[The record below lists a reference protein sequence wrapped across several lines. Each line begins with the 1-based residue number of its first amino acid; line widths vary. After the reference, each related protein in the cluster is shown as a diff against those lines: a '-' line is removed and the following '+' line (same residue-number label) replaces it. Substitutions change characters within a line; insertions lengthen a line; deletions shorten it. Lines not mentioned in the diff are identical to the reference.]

1 MYKKKEL
8 IYYEKTLLKVGILP
22 RKPRLPSESGMYH
35 IMTRG
40 NEQKDIFRDDEDKSV
55 LINILHQ
62 KRMKTNTS
70 FSAICIMNNHLHLL
84 GKFDPLS
91 DLSTYMNK
99 VNTSYASYYNKKFM
113 RIGHVFL
120 DRYKSETIKNEQQ
133 FLACVRYIHNNPVK
147 AGIVQKPGEYRWSSY
162 TDYTSSS
169 GMFHDLIDQQ
179 IVLSMISPQYEIALK
194 EFKQYSNSKNLDKF
208 LEFQEIDLTEKK
220 LILTYSQANC
230 FLQDFLH
237 QMKLELTDLQKFEHI
252 KKRKHLIQQLKEK
265 SNLSIRQIAEL
276 LNISKYSVIKR

>member
-1 MYKKKEL
+1 
-8 IYYEKTLLKVGILP
+8 VGILP

-62 KRMKTNTS
+62 KRMKTNTA

-113 RIGHVFL
+113 RIGHVFQ
-120 DRYKSETIKNEQQ
+120 DRYKSEAIKNEQQ

-147 AGIVQKPGEYRWSSY
+147 AEIVQKPGEYRWSSF
-162 TDYTSSS
+162 TDYTSIP
-169 GMFHDLIDQQ
+169 GMFHDLVDTQP
-179 IVLSMISPQYEIALK
+179 VLSIFSLKNETALK
-194 EFKQYSNSKNLDKF
+194 EFKQYSSNKNLDTF
-208 LEFQEIDLTEKK
+208 MDYQEIGSPINKS
-220 LILTYSQANC
+220 ILTCSQANQ
-230 FLQDFLH
+230 FLLNFLH
-237 QMKLELTDLQKFEHI
+237 QMKLDLTDLHKFEHI

-276 LNISKYSVIKR
+276 LNINKNSVTKAL